1 MKRFLIMFLM
11 TMPIVQLAY
20 ASCDAPGGSAYENS
34 EYASPRRRNRNA
46 YISHVVGT
54 GETVYSVLVR
64 YGLPLSVLR
73 ADNPG
78 LPDDNEIKAGETLRI
93 NKSRMGSVNES
104 QISAEIA
111 ADARIRELS
120 EKDSGETESEEVE
133 VLIGD
138 YDESGYDVPPIE
150 VDAAGFVH
158 HEVVAEETLF
168 GISRYYHVSVPVIRE
183 KNSDKLVDGL
193 KIGTVLLIPVDMSLI
208 YNGEMFGRPVRFIGT
223 DYDAYEG
230 ERPLK
235 RFGTSYTP
243 INVALMLP
251 MTSDGHPQM
260 QFSEFYQGVLIAL
273 DSIKREGASID
284 LNLYDTHHDSSKV
297 YSLISSGDLADVD
310 LMIGPVHRNTFELM
324 AEYARARKIPIVSPL
339 AEVGCQD
346 NPYVYQMAADAS
358 THYDKIG
365 PLLHGKHVVIIE
377 TGDDDSLFV
386 DYVKKHAI
394 DCSFLAF
401 DRSAKPDVIVPIM
414 PYGRET
420 VFVVASKTR
429 EMTDQVISKLLG
441 LKMLTSGRKQMSVV
455 ASSRISR
462 MGLDP
467 ASLFRLGV
475 SYVTSYHVNR
485 SDPLVRKFD
494 ADYIR
499 RFGKVPS
506 LYAYRGY
513 DVAMFFFGTML
524 EMGSGFGDY
533 MDNYYTTILQSRYK
547 LKRFARNGKFVNTE
561 WVLVD
566 YAPSYNI
573 YVR

>member
-1 MKRFLIMFLM
+1 
-11 TMPIVQLAY
+11 
-20 ASCDAPGGSAYENS
+20 
-34 EYASPRRRNRNA
+34 
-46 YISHVVGT
+46 
-54 GETVYSVLVR
+54 
-64 YGLPLSVLR
+64 
-73 ADNPG
+73 
-78 LPDDNEIKAGETLRI
+78 
-93 NKSRMGSVNES
+93 
-104 QISAEIA
+104 
-111 ADARIRELS
+111 
-120 EKDSGETESEEVE
+120 
-133 VLIGD
+133 
-138 YDESGYDVPPIE
+138 
-150 VDAAGFVH
+150 
-158 HEVVAEETLF
+158 
-168 GISRYYHVSVPVIRE
+168 
-183 KNSDKLVDGL
+183 
-193 KIGTVLLIPVDMSLI
+193 
-208 YNGEMFGRPVRFIGT
+208 
-223 DYDAYEG
+223 
-230 ERPLK
+230 
-235 RFGTSYTP
+235 
-243 INVALMLP
+243 
-251 MTSDGHPQM
+251 
-260 QFSEFYQGVLIAL
+260 
-273 DSIKREGASID
+273 
-284 LNLYDTHHDSSKV
+284 
-297 YSLISSGDLADVD
+297 
-310 LMIGPVHRNTFELM
+310 
-324 AEYARARKIPIVSPL
+324 
-339 AEVGCQD
+339 
-346 NPYVYQMAADAS
+346 MAADAS